1 MIEVR
6 RYTAIAA
13 DEARSIVLMLGRN
26 DGVIPVNSGP
36 AFTPQEDA
44 RRIKGA
50 WGVVSRAGATVPGVV
65 LSIVTLTGNKGD
77 TWLLEL
83 GKGTQG
89 SDSLVGLP
97 PCDYPLRYNVGLLV
111 VLGALL
117 TGDLVQIASVYE

>member
-13 DEARSIVLMLGRN
+13 DELRSIVLMLGRN
-26 DGVIPVNSGP
+26 NDVIPVNSGP
-36 AFTPQEDA
+36 AFTPQEDM

-50 WGVVSRAGATVPGVV
+50 WGVVSRAGAIVPGVV

-89 SDSLVGLP
+89 SDSLVGLS

-111 VLGALL
+111 VTGALL